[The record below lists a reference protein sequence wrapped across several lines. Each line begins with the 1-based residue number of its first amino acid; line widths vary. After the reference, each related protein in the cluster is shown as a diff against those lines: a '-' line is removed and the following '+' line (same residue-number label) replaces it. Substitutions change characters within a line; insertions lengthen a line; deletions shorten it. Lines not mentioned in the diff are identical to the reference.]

1 MSNKK
6 KNYSKI
12 STEKVKAEQNVEA
25 EIVTSIYAPVEPVA
39 DTVEETPVT
48 PKVVTGVVT
57 GCVKLNVRNNP
68 SDKAYVECVID
79 KGTEVIV
86 DLDRTTNGFY
96 FVRKDN
102 TTQGFNGW
110 CMKKYITIKK

>member
-6 KNYSKI
+6 KIYSKI

-25 EIVTSIYAPVEPVA
+25 EITTSIEAPAEPIVE
-39 DTVEETPVT
+39 TVEEKTTPARRYI
-48 PKVVTGVVT
+48 GVVT
-57 GCVKLNVRNNP
+57 DCAKLNVRDAANLN
-68 SDKAYVECVID
+68 ANVLTIID
-79 KGTEVIV
+79 KGTEVSIEGE
-86 DLDRTTNGFY
+86 DNGFY

-102 TTQGFNGW
+102 TTHGFSGW

>member
-1 MSNKK
+1 MANKK

-25 EIVTSIYAPVEPVA
+25 EIVTSIEAPTEPVA
-39 DTVEETPVT
+39 ETVEEKVT
-48 PKVVTGVVT
+48 PAKIVTGVVT

-68 SDKAYVECVID
+68 SDKAHVECIID

-86 DLDRTTNGFY
+86 EGEDNGFY

-102 TTQGFNGW
+102 TTHGFNGW
-110 CMKKYITIKK
+110 CMKKYISIKE